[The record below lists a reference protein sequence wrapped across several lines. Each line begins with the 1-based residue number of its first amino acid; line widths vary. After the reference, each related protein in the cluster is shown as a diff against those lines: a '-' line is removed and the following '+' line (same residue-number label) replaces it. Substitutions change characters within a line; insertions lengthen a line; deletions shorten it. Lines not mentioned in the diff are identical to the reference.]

1 MGELAVRRR
10 IWFVP
15 LLTMALIAAPCVA
28 PNTLADPI
36 TFVTVTGGAVEITPS
51 PDSPPGRTPAEVLLT
66 GPDGFRLAASGM
78 TTTAPCPSGCAPGE
92 MILFGGPVY
101 METGTVSFRGTT
113 LPLGLGDLNFTSED
127 FFTFPLDSTIPLIVQ
142 RSVSLQFGALFVPG
156 FLPPAFALIPA
167 SGFATGR
174 FTFETTQAGVS
185 AWQLQHVRMEIGDP
199 VPEPASLLLLT
210 VGLGVIPIVRRRR
223 QSAL

>member
-1 MGELAVRRR
+1 
-10 IWFVP
+10 
-15 LLTMALIAAPCVA
+15 MALIAGPSVA
-28 PNTLADPI
+28 PDTLADPI
-36 TFVTVTGGAVEITPS
+36 TLVAVTGGAVEITPS
-51 PDSPPGRTPAEVLLT
+51 PHSQLGWTPAEVLLT
-66 GPDGFRLAASGM
+66 GPDGFRLAASGI
-78 TTTAPCPSGCAPGE
+78 TTTAPCPSGCAPAE
-92 MILFGGPVY
+92 TILFGGPVY
-101 METGTVSFRGTT
+101 MEKGTVSYRGTAVRFDISDG
-113 LPLGLGDLNFTSED
+113 PPGLGDLNFTSED
-127 FFTFPLDSTIPLIVQ
+127 FFTFPPGSTIPLIVQ